1 MSNQPKLHHFLPE
14 AYLRRFADEGGD
26 LWVLDRKQ
34 GIVRRQSPEVT
45 AAERELYT
53 LEDDGAE
60 RDRSVELALADF
72 VDGPGQHAIR
82 VLDEGGRLS
91 GDDAGKLA
99 IFVAALYVR
108 TPAFR
113 EQHRQLAEQMRDSLI
128 RGGVEPA
135 AEPLPESHPEA
146 RRLRAAGGVR
156 ADELLASFNAM
167 RDERR
172 PYQNDFV
179 KMMVNL
185 VPMLADAIHGLEW
198 FIASAPPGKAFI
210 TCDAPVIV
218 TRPRNHSPLLGVGL
232 TTPGSEK
239 IIPLSSGLALLMGDT
254 VAKPMVAHITIDREH
269 LRWINEALVR
279 RCERFAMGRS
289 RALLES
295 LLKATGIGGTPPQRR
310 SELSGGPGFESD
322 PAH

>member
-1 MSNQPKLHHFLPE
+1 MPNQPKLHHFLPE
-14 AYLRRFADEGGD
+14 AYLRRFADERGD

-53 LEDDGAE
+53 LEDDCGE
-60 RDRSVELALADF
+60 RDRRVESALADY

-91 GDDAGKLA
+91 GEDAGKLA

-108 TPAFR
+108 TPVFR

-135 AEPLPESHPEA
+135 TEPLPESHPEA
-146 RRLRAAGGVR
+146 QRLRAAGGVR
-156 ADELLASFNAM
+156 ADELLATFNAM

-179 KMMVNL
+179 KMMVKL
-185 VPMLADAIHGLEW
+185 VPMVADAIHGLEW
-198 FIASAPPGKAFI
+198 FIASAPPGKAFV
-210 TCDAPVIV
+210 TCDAPVII
-218 TRPRNHSPLLGVGL
+218 TRPPNHSSLMGVGL

-239 IIPLSSGLALLMGDT
+239 IIPLSSGLALLMGDQVT
-254 VAKPMVAHITIDREH
+254 RPMVAHTTIDRDH

-279 RCERFAMGRS
+279 RCERFTMGRS
-289 RALLES
+289 RVLLES
-295 LLKATGIGGTPPQRR
+295 LLKATGIGGSPPPRR
-310 SELSGGPGFESD
+310 SELRGGPESEVD
-322 PAH
+322 PRG